1 MLNSTNLKSILLLA
15 ANPKGTKNLRLQEEE
30 REIRERLRIAGYG
43 RVSIH
48 STVATRYRDIQQAM
62 VDFNPQIVHFS
73 GHGAGE
79 DGLVFEDAVGK
90 EALVS
95 SEALA
100 NLFRIFSTE
109 GLECVVL
116 NACHTQFQ
124 AEGIAKHIDYVI
136 GTNQSIKDTDAIE
149 FAVGF
154 YTGIG
159 AGKTIDFAFEL
170 GCNAVEL
177 AGIKNPSIQ
186 IFYLYNQG
194 KMERIVLQFVHK
206 AVKNGR
212 HPIRN
217 QEVKNALNM
226 YSENEIELAIKNL
239 LNKRE
244 LRENLGGQLSL
255 TDAGKWRLR
264 LTDETSPDQPLS
276 DAGLSGSEETDKTP
290 RERALM
296 ILKRMS
302 YTKFKEVIF
311 LYNFPEALL
320 PTNSTQVV
328 QAIEIIN
335 YATQKE
341 GELLA
346 NFLKLISENSST

>member
-1 MLNSTNLKSILLLA
+1 MINSTNLKSILLLA
-15 ANPKGTKNLRLQEEE
+15 ANPKKTPNLRLQEEE
-30 REIRERLRIAGYG
+30 REIRQRLRMAGYA
-43 RVSIH
+43 RVPIH
-48 STVATRYRDIQQAM
+48 STGATRYRDIQQAM

-79 DGLVFEDAVGK
+79 DGLVFEDAGGQ

-116 NACHTQFQ
+116 NACHTRFQ
-124 AEGIAKHIDYVI
+124 AEAIAKHIDYVI

-177 AGIKNPSIQ
+177 AEIKNQPIQ

-194 KMERIVLQFVHK
+194 KMERVVLQFVHK
-206 AVKNGR
+206 ALQNGT

-217 QEVKNALNM
+217 QEVKSALKNT
-226 YSENEIELAIKNL
+226 YSEDEIERAIQNL
-239 LNKRE
+239 LKKRE
-244 LRENLGGQLSL
+244 LREERAGQLSISDL
-255 TDAGKWRLR
+255 GKSRLR
-264 LTDETSPDQPLS
+264 ARSSDETRWEQPLPTPPPSEDETSI
-276 DAGLSGSEETDKTP
+276 
-290 RERALM
+290 ERALRL
-296 ILKRMS
+296 LKKMS
-302 YTKFKEVIF
+302 STKFREVIF
-311 LYNFPEALL
+311 CYKIPESYISINK
-320 PTNSTQVV
+320 PQVE
-328 QAIEIIN
+328 QAIEVIN
-335 YATQKE
+335 YANEKE
-341 GELLA
+341 GEYLTNLLS
-346 NFLKLISENSST
+346 LIAKIISA